1 MESYVQCPSQNGNS
15 IAMRGNL
22 CIKRVCFML
31 SALVCIWI
39 LLASYPL
46 SGKNGL
52 SIFSLLNQNRHFVIN
67 EHHSDTTVPPC
78 SLAADQQQGAP
89 AAGNSRRINFKDIH
103 FVVTF
108 DNYTQDIVYTARNLP
123 NKEELLRYA
132 RKTFSSAPS
141 DFLLNFKNPCWWQP
155 YDRSTGSGSGGGGSK
170 NPYITNVYYVLAV
183 HLRPFFRQLFQTFD
197 RHLLQQGKRLYRMRC
212 LPYFYIIGQ
221 PKCGTTDLYERLKM
235 HPEVTFAIRKEPHW
249 WSRNQYGYVNKHDL
263 PNMQYKCTFE
273 DYLDLFDN
281 ATRRIKDTF
290 TEENGYTYHRIINGE
305 ASASTMWDNNAWETA
320 FGNTSDGEPPFLVQD
335 FIHAVQP
342 EAKLIVMLRNPT
354 ERLYSDY
361 LYFMETNKSAEAF
374 HEKVVES
381 VELFL
386 ACAQSISFRA
396 CLYNYDLSLAMP
408 VRLRI
413 GFYVVYL
420 LEWLSVF
427 RQDQILILKLE
438 DHARHPSVTMEKVF
452 SFLGLGAVPKHIE
465 AAMFASPPYN
475 SRRLSDK
482 ILGPM
487 LPATRLI
494 LNAVYAP
501 FNKKLA
507 ELQNDNSFL
516 WEN

>member
-108 DNYTQDIVYTARNLP
+108 DNYTQDIVYTARKLP

-155 YDRSTGSGSGGGGSK
+155 YDRSTGSGSGGSGSK

-249 WSRNQYGYVNKHDL
+249 WSRNQY
-263 PNMQYKCTFE
+263 
-273 DYLDLFDN
+273 
-281 ATRRIKDTF
+281 
-290 TEENGYTYHRIINGE
+290 GE

-427 RQDQILILKLE
+427 RQDQVLILKLE